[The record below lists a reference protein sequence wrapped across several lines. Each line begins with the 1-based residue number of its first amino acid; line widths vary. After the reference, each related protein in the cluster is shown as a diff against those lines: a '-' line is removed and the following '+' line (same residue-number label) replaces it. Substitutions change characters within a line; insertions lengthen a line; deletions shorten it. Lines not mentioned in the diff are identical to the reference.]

1 MKIGIT
7 EYGDAG
13 VDLRWENKL
22 HNLDGVI
29 LITKNMNDTFISKVL
44 QHIQEIPIIVHCTCT
59 GWGSS
64 IMEPNVP
71 DYKTQLNQLQKII
84 NAGFPAERVVL
95 RIDPVFPTDKGI
107 KRIKDMLAYYHMLNL
122 PEDKIRYRISIVDEY
137 PHVRERYKK
146 LGFTPMYNGNF
157 CPSYKQIDLVGTELS
172 TLGYHFDTCA
182 EDILASK
189 FHDTFSI
196 KGCISR
202 TDLEIMGIQY
212 DNSLFE
218 NPQKRTGCHC
228 LSCKTE
234 LLRPKQKCPH
244 NCLYCFWK
252 D

>member
-22 HNLDGVI
+22 TGLDGVV
-29 LITKNMNDTFISKVL
+29 LITKNITDRFINAAM
-44 QHIQEIPIIVHCTCT
+44 QHIKELPIIVHCTCT

-64 IMEPNVP
+64 VMEPNVP
-71 DYKTQLNQLQKII
+71 DYKTQLNQLQKLIQ
-84 NAGFPAERVVL
+84 AGFPAERTVL
-95 RIDPVFPTDKGI
+95 RVDPIFPTENGI
-107 KRIKDMLAYYHMLNL
+107 NRVLEMLCYYHSLHL
-122 PEDKIRYRISIVDEY
+122 PENKIRYRMSIVDEY

-146 LGFTPMYNGNF
+146 LGFTPMYNGRF
-157 CPSYKQIDLVGTELS
+157 SPSEEQRKLVATALTATPYK
-172 TLGYHFDTCA
+172 FDTCA
-182 EDILASK
+182 EDTLAIR
-189 FHDTFSI
+189 FPETFRI
-196 KGCISR
+196 RGCISQL
-202 TDLEIMGIQY
+202 DLELMGIPY
-212 DNSLFE
+212 DDTMYE

-234 LLRPKQKCPH
+234 LLRPRQKCPH